1 VLFVVPHLE
10 AFCFCFSPFYFVSF
24 KEFMFY
30 LNNGNSSMTAFEM
43 SGRVQTIAYM
53 MLPTPLV
60 NT

>member
-10 AFCFCFSPFYFVSF
+10 AFCFCFSPFYFASF